1 MAVLNSIRKRG
12 FFLILIIALA
22 LFAFILSDILTR
34 SGGSN
39 KDQDTVATINGTDI
53 NRVEFMRQVE
63 NAERSLGPN
72 AQRSQAINMVWEREL
87 RKTLLEDQFEELGI
101 SVSKEQVN
109 EALRTRLA
117 NDPSFQN
124 EAGQFDMGMVQMYVN
139 NIQNNP
145 QLKSQWDAFMQNIR
159 SSILQQTYV
168 NLVKGGMVSTI
179 ADGEQQYKLEN
190 NKVSFQYVQIPY
202 TSIADEDVSVSESE
216 IKSYIE
222 KHPAQFEVEAQADIQ
237 YVYFGEE
244 ASQEDIEASRED
256 MRALLNERV
265 EYNEV
270 SQINDTIPG
279 FQKATNIEE
288 FINANSDRPYSDRW
302 YFNKDLPAA
311 LADTVPSMSEGDIY
325 GPYQVDNTLNLT
337 KVIAVEQ
344 LPDSVQ
350 SRHILIR
357 YQGLQTA
364 SSDITRTKEEAE
376 QLADSL
382 ATVLK
387 RDESKFEALATEFS
401 QDPGSAAKGGD
412 LGYVGPGRM
421 VPAFNDFIF
430 DNASGTIDVVETQF
444 GFHVAQVQEKKNT
457 QRAVK
462 LATVTKEIEPSETT
476 INDVFSKATNF
487 EVAVKDKEFETA
499 AEEQG
504 VVVRPVNKMGEL
516 DANIP
521 GVGNNR
527 PIVNWAFNEESEVGD
542 VKRFNVTGGYVI
554 AQLTRRSEKGLMSVT
569 EASATVTP
577 ILRNKKKAEQ
587 IRNSVSGSTLQEIAS
602 SQGVQVQSATAV
614 TMASPTIP
622 GAGREP
628 KVVGAAFG
636 TADGQTSG
644 FINGNKGVYKVKV
657 LSKEMAPEMDNYTSY
672 VNQLNQKVSPSL
684 NSKIIEALKANADIE
699 DNRANFY

>member
-124 EAGQFDMGMVQMYVN
+124 ETGQFDMGMVQMYVN

-145 QLKSQWDAFMQNIR
+145 QLKDQWDAFMQNIR

-202 TSIADEDVSVSESE
+202 TSIADEDVTVSESE
-216 IKSYIE
+216 IKNYIE
-222 KHPAQFEVEAQADIQ
+222 KHPAQFEVDAQADIQ

-288 FINANSDRPYSDRW
+288 FINANSDRPYTDRW

-311 LADTVPSMSEGDIY
+311 LADTVPSMNEGAIY

-364 SSDITRTKEEAE
+364 SSDVTRTKEEAE

-444 GFHVAQVQEKKNT
+444 GYHVAQVQEKKNT